1 MHAGLDGI
9 AIDLPA
15 LNLKPTHGDVIP
27 MNIQIKDPIWPM
39 RDMLD
44 FSFSVKPG
52 EPHTLWL
59 DTRDRILPNG
69 KSLYITI
76 ASASAEFG
84 PACAGRRGDSAHL
97 QAVEGC
103 AARAHQRPPDPGAR
117 QLRQHGRRSR

>member
-1 MHAGLDGI
+1 
-9 AIDLPA
+9 
-15 LNLKPTHGDVIP
+15 
-27 MNIQIKDPIWPM
+27 M

-76 ASASAEFG
+76 ASASAEFDAI
-84 PACAGRRGDSAHL
+84 PARRRASASHL
-97 QAVEGC
+97 QAVE
-103 AARAHQRPPDPGAR
+103 
-117 QLRQHGRRSR
+117 RRLPENM